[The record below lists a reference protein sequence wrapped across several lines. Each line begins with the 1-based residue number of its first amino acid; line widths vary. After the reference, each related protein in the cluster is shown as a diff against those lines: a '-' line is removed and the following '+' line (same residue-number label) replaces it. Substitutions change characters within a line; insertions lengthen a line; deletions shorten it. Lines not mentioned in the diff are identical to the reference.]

1 MHQQLCT
8 QESGVS
14 DYVTT
19 DNSLVCLQ
27 VWFKNRRAKCRQQQK
42 QQQQQQDKA
51 PRSKK
56 PSGSPASN
64 PPPGKSPSIATT
76 PTPAAA
82 VPATT
87 PL

>member
-1 MHQQLCT
+1 MPCSRFTRML
-8 QESGVS
+8 
-14 DYVTT
+14 DYIIAQIIVR
-19 DNSLVCLQ
+19 VLQ

-56 PSGSPASN
+56 PSGSPANN

-76 PTPAAA
+76 PTPSAA